1 MKKMKSDHE
10 YKAVFILTSIIINQT
25 GGNGR
30 NTNIIIQNMN
40 EGDSN
45 DKHEYQYLKHERRRD
60 EIR

>member
-1 MKKMKSDHE
+1 MKSDHE

-30 NTNIIIQNMN
+30 NTNIISQNMN

-45 DKHEYQYLKHERRRD
+45 DKHEYQYSKT
-60 EIR
+60 

>member
-1 MKKMKSDHE
+1 MTKSDYE

-30 NTNIIIQNMN
+30 NTNIIIQNMS

-45 DKHEYQYLKHERRRD
+45 DKHEYQYSKHERRRD